1 MKTRNNP
8 RRFRPGAAFAALLL
22 VTTCALAASPDD
34 ATRLL
39 QKADSIKSSN
49 RPEFLGIINSLSSRS
64 ARLSGSQKEYLSYL
78 KGWNAA
84 VEGEN
89 DVALRTLKQ
98 LISQARDVTLQFR
111 ARSTLMNVEEVLRDY
126 DAAYGELDRL
136 VQLLPRVA
144 DKGAREQAMMN
155 AAQLYRAVGQTDLS
169 LRYSQV
175 TMDENWADRGVC
187 RGGQQKMA
195 ALYESGRLQS
205 VDAEVQSVIASCEK
219 RGEYGYANEINTHI
233 AKLYISQD
241 RLDEAI
247 ALLKDHYDQVVQTQ
261 FVRLIAEFDALLADA
276 YHRKGMIALAQKHA
290 TDSLAAKSQF
300 STTASRALGVLYDI
314 AKEQG
319 DFKAALALHEKYVA
333 ADKGSLDEVSARQLA
348 YEKVVHENLADKL
361 QVAALNEQKRVLQ
374 LQKELGAKAVENSR
388 LYITLLITILAFVGL
403 WAYKV
408 KRSQLHFMTVSRLDG
423 LTGISNR
430 PHFIGQAESAL
441 EHGRKT
447 VQELCIILFDLD
459 HFKSINDRHGHAM
472 GDYVLQQTVAKCRQ
486 HLGPEDLFGRFGGEE
501 FSILLPGVSV
511 DQAWQRA
518 EQLRMAIAGI
528 VASSVGAES
537 KVSASF
543 GISASAASG
552 HELRQL
558 LAHADT
564 ALYQAKRSGR
574 DRVVIYDSRVVL
586 DGTNVTELEEQPE
599 PDEPPQSSASRALT
613 E

>member
-8 RRFRPGAAFAALLL
+8 RRFRPGAAFAAMLL
-22 VTTCALAASPDD
+22 VTTCVGAASPDE

-49 RPEFLGIINSLSSRS
+49 HPEFVEILNSMSARS
-64 ARLSGSQKEYLSYL
+64 ARLSASQNEYLTYL

-84 VEGEN
+84 LAGEN

-155 AAQLYRAVGQTDLS
+155 AAQLYRGVGQTDLS
-169 LRYSQV
+169 LRYSQL

-195 ALYESGRLQS
+195 ALYESGRLLS
-205 VDAEVQSVIASCEK
+205 VDGEVQSVIASCEK
-219 RGEYGYANEINTHI
+219 RGEYGYANEINSHI
-233 AKLYISQD
+233 AKLYISQN

-247 ALLKDHYDQVVQTQ
+247 ALLKDHYDQAVHTQ
-261 FVRLIAEFDALLADA
+261 NIRLIAEFDALLADA
-276 YHRKGMIALAQKHA
+276 YHRKGLIALAQTHA

-300 STTASRALGVLYDI
+300 STTAARALSVLYDI

-319 DFKAALALHEKYVA
+319 DFKAALALHEKYVD
-333 ADKGSLDEVSARQLA
+333 ADKGTLDEVSARQLA
-348 YEKVVHENLADKL
+348 YEKVIHENLADKL
-361 QVAALNEQKRVLQ
+361 QVASLNEQKRVLQ

-408 KRSQLHFMTVSRLDG
+408 KRSQLHFMNVSRLDG

-430 PHFIGQAESAL
+430 PHFLGQAESSL
-441 EHGRKT
+441 VHGQKT
-447 VQELCIILFDLD
+447 VQELCIILCDLD

-472 GDYVLQQTVAKCRQ
+472 GDYVLQQTVTRCRQ
-486 HLGPEDLFGRFGGEE
+486 HLGTDELFGRFGGEE
-501 FSILLPGVSV
+501 FSILLPGIGV

-518 EQLRMAIAGI
+518 EQLRIAVAAI
-528 VASSVGAES
+528 VASSGGTES

-543 GISASAASG
+543 GIAASAASG
-552 HELRQL
+552 YELRQL
-558 LAHADT
+558 LAHADA

-586 DGTNVTELEEQPE
+586 DGTNVAELEEQPE
-599 PDEPPQSSASRALT
+599 PNKPPQSSASL
-613 E
+613 

>member
-233 AKLYISQD
+233 AKLYISQG

-408 KRSQLHFMTVSRLDG
+408 KRSQLHFMSVSRLDG

-430 PHFIGQAESAL
+430 HSFIGSAESAL
-441 EHGRKT
+441 VHGQKT
-447 VQELCIILFDLD
+447 DQELCMILFDLD

-486 HLGPEDLFGRFGGEE
+486 HLGPGDLFGRFGGEE

-518 EQLRMAIAGI
+518 EQLRIAIAGI
-528 VASSVGAES
+528 VASSGEAES

-564 ALYQAKRSGR
+564 ALYRAKRSGR

-586 DGTNVTELEEQPE
+586 DGTNITELEEQPE
-599 PDEPPQSSASRALT
+599 PNEPPQSPTSRALT

>member
-1 MKTRNNP
+1 MKTKNSL
-8 RRFRPGAAFAALLL
+8 RRFLPGAAAAALLL
-22 VTTCALAASPDD
+22 TQARVTLGAQNDPG
-34 ATRLL
+34 RLL
-39 QKADSIKSSN
+39 QQADGIRSSN
-49 RPEFLGIINSLSSRS
+49 RPEFNRILQTLSARS
-64 ARLSGSQKEYLSYL
+64 AQMSVAQREYLSYL
-78 KGWNAA
+78 TAWNA
-84 VEGEN
+84 VMEGN
-89 DVALRTLKQ
+89 NAAAIVKLKE
-98 LISQARDVTLQFR
+98 LIAQAHDVTLQFR
-111 ARSTLMNVEEVLRDY
+111 ARSTLMNVEELTQDY
-126 DAAYGELDRL
+126 DAAYAELDRM

-144 DKGAREQAMMN
+144 DKAAREQAMMN

-169 LRYSQV
+169 LRYSQGLI
-175 TMDENWADRGVC
+175 DENWADRGVC

-195 ALYESGRLQS
+195 ALYESGRLHT
-205 VDAEVQSVIASCEK
+205 VDAEAQSIVSACE
-219 RGEYGYANEINTHI
+219 RHGEYGYANGVNTDI
-233 AKLYISQD
+233 AKLYISQNKI
-241 RLDEAI
+241 DEAI
-247 ALLKDHYDQVVQTQ
+247 ALLKDHYAEVTATENA
-261 FVRLIAEFDALLADA
+261 RLIAEFDALLADA
-276 YHRKGMIALAQKHA
+276 YRRKGMVALAQKYA
-290 TDSLAAKSQF
+290 TDCLAAKSQHAT
-300 STTASRALGVLYDI
+300 TTALALSVLYDI
-314 AKEQG
+314 AKQQG
-319 DFKAALALHEKYVA
+319 DFKAALALHERLIEA
-333 ADKGSLDEVSARQLA
+333 EKGTLDEVSARQLA

-408 KRSQLHFMTVSRLDG
+408 KRSQLHFMSVSRLDG

-441 EHGRKT
+441 EHGQKT

-486 HLGPEDLFGRFGGEE
+486 HLGPDDLFGRFGGEE

-518 EQLRMAIAGI
+518 ERLRIAIAGI
-528 VASSVGAES
+528 VASSGGAES

-599 PDEPPQSSASRALT
+599 PNEPPQSSAPRALT

>member
-1 MKTRNNP
+1 MKKRNNP

-22 VTTCALAASPDD
+22 VTTCVGAASPEE

-49 RPEFLGIINSLSSRS
+49 HPEFVEILNSLSARS
-64 ARLSGSQKEYLSYL
+64 ARLSGSQNEYLSYL

-84 VEGEN
+84 LAGEN
-89 DVALRTLKQ
+89 DSALRTLKQ

-111 ARSTLMNVEEVLRDY
+111 ARSTLMNVEEVLRVY

-169 LRYSQV
+169 LRYSQL

-195 ALYESGRLQS
+195 ALYESGRLLS
-205 VDAEVQSVIASCEK
+205 VDGEVQSVIASCEK
-219 RGEYGYANEINTHI
+219 RGEYGYANEINSHI
-233 AKLYISQD
+233 AKLYISQN

-247 ALLKDHYDQVVQTQ
+247 ALLKDHYDQVVHTQ
-261 FVRLIAEFDALLADA
+261 HIRLIADFDALLADA
-276 YHRKGMIALAQKHA
+276 YHRKGLIALAQQHA
-290 TDSLAAKSQF
+290 TDSLGAKSQF
-300 STTASRALGVLYDI
+300 STTAARALSVLYDI

-319 DFKAALALHEKYVA
+319 DFKSALALHEKYVD

-348 YEKVVHENLADKL
+348 YEKVIHENLADKL
-361 QVAALNEQKRVLQ
+361 QVASLNEQKRVLQ

-408 KRSQLHFMTVSRLDG
+408 KRSQLHFMSVSRLDG

-430 PHFIGQAESAL
+430 PHFLGEAESTLA
-441 EHGRKT
+441 HGRKT

-472 GDYVLQQTVAKCRQ
+472 GDYVLQQTVTRCRQ
-486 HLGPEDLFGRFGGEE
+486 HLGPDELFGRFGGEE
-501 FSILLPGVSV
+501 FSILLPGVGV

-518 EQLRMAIAGI
+518 EQLRIGVAEI
-528 VASSVGAES
+528 VASSGGAES

-543 GISASAASG
+543 GIAASAASG
-552 HELRQL
+552 YELRQL
-558 LAHADT
+558 LAHADA
-564 ALYQAKRSGR
+564 ALYQAKRAGR

-586 DGTNVTELEEQPE
+586 DGTNVAELEEQPE
-599 PDEPPQSSASRALT
+599 PDKPPQSSASL
-613 E
+613 